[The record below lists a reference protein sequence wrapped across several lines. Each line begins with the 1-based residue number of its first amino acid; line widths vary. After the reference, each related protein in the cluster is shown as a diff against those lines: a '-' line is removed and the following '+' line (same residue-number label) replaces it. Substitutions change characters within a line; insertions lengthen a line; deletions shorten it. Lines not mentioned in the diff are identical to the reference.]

1 MSKYDDIIN
10 LPHHVSKTRKSM
22 PMENRA
28 AQFAPFAALTGH
40 DNAVNETARL
50 TSSRIELSQEMQWY
64 LSRRLV
70 YALEQQSPVTVTY
83 FQPDPY
89 KEGGKY
95 VTKSGIIKTVDNI
108 DRAIIFSD
116 KRSIRLDDIYSLEGE
131 IFHDFDEWIES
142 D

>member
-40 DNAVNETARL
+40 DDAVNETARL

-70 YALEQQSPVTVTY
+70 YALEQQSTVTVTY

-95 VTKSGIIKTVDNI
+95 VTKSGIIKKVDNI

-131 IFHDFDEWIES
+131 IFHDFDERIES